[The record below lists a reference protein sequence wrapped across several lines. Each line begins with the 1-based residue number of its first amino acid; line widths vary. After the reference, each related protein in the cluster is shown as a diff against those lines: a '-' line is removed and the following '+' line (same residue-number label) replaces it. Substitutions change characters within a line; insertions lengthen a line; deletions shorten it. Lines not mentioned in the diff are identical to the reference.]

1 MIPRERY
8 MERIRP
14 FIGSELIKVVTG
26 IRRCGKSVMLELIKD
41 ELRARGVP
49 DERIISFNFEQLAN
63 APLCTATALHAEL
76 SRQMAG
82 QKGKFYLFF
91 DEIQEVA
98 GWEKCVNSCRV
109 DFDCDIYITGSNAR
123 LLSGELATYLGG
135 RYVEFVL
142 YPFSFEEF
150 LLARR
155 QKEPQ
160 TDATRAFQD
169 YIELGGMP
177 SLTQLSGS
185 GEVAVQFLKDL
196 YNSILLKDVVRRNKI
211 RDVDLLERVVTFVLA
226 GVGHPFSAASISKY
240 FKSERRSVSH
250 DTIMNYVKACADA
263 FLFYKVPRED
273 LIGKNILSIS
283 EKYYVADHGLREA
296 VYGENARDIDQTLE
310 NVVCMELLRR
320 GWNVTV
326 GRVKDREIDFVARK
340 GRQKIYVQAAYL
352 LAGESVIEREF
363 GAYKNVDDNYPKYV
377 VSMDEFDFSR
387 DGIRHMNAR
396 EFLLSGEWG

>member
-41 ELRARGVP
+41 ELRTRGVP

-76 SRQMAG
+76 SRHMAG

-98 GWEKCVNSCRV
+98 AWEKCVNSCRV

-135 RYVEFVL
+135 RYVDFVL

-150 LLARR
+150 LLARQ

-185 GEVAVQFLKDL
+185 SEVAVQFLKDL

-296 VYGENARDIDQTLE
+296 VYGENARD
-310 NVVCMELLRR
+310 
-320 GWNVTV
+320 
-326 GRVKDREIDFVARK
+326 
-340 GRQKIYVQAAYL
+340 
-352 LAGESVIEREF
+352 
-363 GAYKNVDDNYPKYV
+363 
-377 VSMDEFDFSR
+377 
-387 DGIRHMNAR
+387 
-396 EFLLSGEWG
+396 